1 MERRGFFNANNVFG
15 TDHEWRRSVILKVT
29 YMIQVSKREQA
40 SQDHMTL

>member
-29 YMIQVSKREQA
+29 MIQVSKRKQA